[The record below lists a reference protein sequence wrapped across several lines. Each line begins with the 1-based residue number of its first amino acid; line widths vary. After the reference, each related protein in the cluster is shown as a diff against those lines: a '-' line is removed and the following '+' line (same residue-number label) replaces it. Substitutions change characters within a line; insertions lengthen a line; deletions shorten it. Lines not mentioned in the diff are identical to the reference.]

1 MLGELGKNIEEVR
14 RGDRRVRKDE
24 GRCGDRNWR
33 EWDGGGRAVARM
45 GGRRGVGGWVVPGVV
60 GAVEEFLD
68 NLVGG
73 GDVDLINVV
82 DGGPR
87 GDGEGG

>member
-1 MLGELGKNIEEVR
+1 
-14 RGDRRVRKDE
+14 
-24 GRCGDRNWR
+24 
-33 EWDGGGRAVARM
+33 M
-45 GGRRGVGGWVVPGVV
+45 GVGRGVGRWVVPGVV
-60 GAVEEFLD
+60 GAVEELLD

-87 GDGEGG
+87 GDREGG

>member
-1 MLGELGKNIEEVR
+1 MAGM
-14 RGDRRVRKDE
+14 
-24 GRCGDRNWR
+24 
-33 EWDGGGRAVARM
+33 GGG
-45 GGRRGVGGWVVPGVV
+45 RGVGGWVIPGVV

-82 DGGPR
+82 DGRPR

>member
-1 MLGELGKNIEEVR
+1 M
-14 RGDRRVRKDE
+14 
-24 GRCGDRNWR
+24 
-33 EWDGGGRAVARM
+33 A
-45 GGRRGVGGWVVPGVV
+45 RRGVGGRVIPGIV

-73 GDVDLINVV
+73 GDVDLIDIV